1 VDAPVQWYQARGRK
15 PQPLVKWSDEDY
27 RQKLILVTPDGW
39 NYVFSRNIWQQYL
52 PDPGR
57 EWTLIRD
64 TPEGVQI
71 AASVKGTGRQGK

>member
-1 VDAPVQWYQARGRK
+1 
-15 PQPLVKWSDEDY
+15 
-27 RQKLILVTPDGW
+27 VTPDGW

-57 EWTLIRD
+57 VWTLIRD